1 MMWFLADM
9 EGNIRVLDDILNSFL
24 FMEDGKFRNGSVSY
38 PGVRLFPLMRNLI
51 LYKMQTEDS
60 DGWERFYTDVM
71 NRAVEYLER
80 EINTAEMANIYKGK
94 MCFMDREGEM
104 QVVESVLEFCYRNL
118 KITEYMSITAGLET
132 YFSLRGRNDEAVK
145 VIYVR
150 RLEIAKKQEN
160 NPEILI
166 SYSYII
172 NRCIWRG
179 EKNMA
184 EEKIRISDR

>member
-1 MMWFLADM
+1 M
-9 EGNIRVLDDILNSFL
+9 
-24 FMEDGKFRNGSVSY
+24 
-38 PGVRLFPLMRNLI
+38 
-51 LYKMQTEDS
+51 YKMQTEDS

-104 QVVESVLEFCYRNL
+104 QVMESVLEFCYRNL

-184 EEKIRISDR
+184 EDQDF